1 MALSIL
7 NNVAS
12 LVAQNQLT
20 ITSGKLERT
29 LFRLASGSR
38 INSGADDAA
47 GLAIADGLRANIT
60 ALTQSGRNANDGIG
74 ALQVADGALAQVTT
88 LLNRAVTL
96 ATQSAT
102 GTISD
107 SQRVALDAEFQQI
120 LAEINRVGTTT
131 TFNGRQVF
139 QGGTVVAD
147 PTTQLSNLLSPTA
160 TFGDAQTLVLNNG
173 LGAAV
178 TFTTLDSRR
187 EQTGTGILNA
197 STLVG
202 GTQLTVSDSAST
214 PNTISFTATEGA
226 TQQTSSGIT
235 GGSTTVQG
243 GLTFTVS
250 DAAATPN
257 TVTYNTLNQI
267 QTIDG
272 AVVFDAAADDFNGG
286 AITIGSDLN
295 GITITIADVTA
306 ITDGNSN
313 SRIDLTDLAAAINN
327 DAGNVGGQLVATE
340 DGSTLTVEDSLGGT
354 VTFAV
359 LSLTLLDD
367 TDASTQNFQT
377 VAETQGLS
385 TLTDV
390 SAAVAADASFTSSID
405 GSGNVVI
412 GSVNSTAVSF
422 TADTIVSPS
431 GGATLAFT
439 DSGTINTLADIAS
452 AIDANLNFAAQV
464 TADDR
469 LIITSAD
476 GSQVTFTTNTIADTN
491 GGNTLSFSATG
502 TQDTLSTFAT
512 SVNDNLNFE
521 AITEVV
527 GASSRLNINTSSDN
541 GTLTIGAN
549 SLIINSVATTFSQGT
564 TETDIPKVEV
574 FLSDAISS
582 SLIGT
587 SIGGLDAGRNLNLD
601 PQAVSL
607 LSGEA
612 ARGVLTQINTA
623 IGTVANTR
631 GQLGAQINR
640 LQSARNVINSQ
651 IQNLTGAEDGIRAAD
666 IAEEVGNLS
675 RFSILNQTGIAALAQ
690 ANSSQQNVLAL
701 LR

>member
-20 ITSGKLERT
+20 ITSAKLERT

-47 GLAIADGLRANIT
+47 GLAIAYGLRANIT
-60 ALTQSGRNANDGIG
+60 ALSQSARNANDGIG
-74 ALQVADGALAQVTT
+74 ALQVADGTLAQVTT

-107 SQRVALDAEFQQI
+107 SQRVALNAEFQQI
-120 LAEINRVGTTT
+120 LAEVNRVGTTT
-131 TFNGRQVF
+131 SFNGRQVF
-139 QGGTVVAD
+139 QGGTVVSDA
-147 PTTQLSNLLSPTA
+147 TTQLSNLLSPTA

-178 TFTTLDSRR
+178 TFTSLDSRR

-202 GTQLTVSDSAST
+202 GTVLLVSDSATT
-214 PNTISFTATEGA
+214 PNTVSFTATEGA

-235 GGSTTVQG
+235 GGTSTVQG
-243 GLTFTVS
+243 SLTFTAS
-250 DAAATPN
+250 DAAGTPN
-257 TVTYNTLNQI
+257 TVSFTTLDQI

-272 AVVFDAAADDFNGG
+272 AVAFDAAADDFNGG
-286 AITIGSDLN
+286 GITVGSDLN
-295 GITITIADVTA
+295 GITITIADVTT
-306 ITDGNSN
+306 ITDTNAN
-313 SRIDLTDLAAAINN
+313 NRIDLTDLAAAINS
-327 DAGNVGGQLVATE
+327 DAGNVGAQISATE
-340 DGSTLTVEDSLGGT
+340 DATTLTVTDTLGGT

-359 LSLTLLDD
+359 NTLTFLDA

-377 VAETQGLS
+377 VAETQALS
-385 TLTDV
+385 TLADV
-390 SAAVAADASFTSSID
+390 SAAVAADANFTSSVD

-422 TADTIVSPS
+422 T
-431 GGATLAFT
+431 GATLVFA

-452 AIDANLNFAAQV
+452 AVDANANFSAQV

-469 LIITSAD
+469 LIITSTD
-476 GSQVTFTTNTIADTN
+476 GSRVTFTTNTIADTA

-502 TQDTLSTFAT
+502 TQDTLATFAT
-512 SVNDNLNFE
+512 AVDNNLNFG
-521 AITEVV
+521 ATTEVV
-527 GASSRLNINTSSDN
+527 GASSRLNFNTSSAN

-549 SLIINSVATTFSQGT
+549 SLVLNSVAVTFSQGT
-564 TETDIPKVEV
+564 TEIDVPSVDV

-587 SIGGLDAGRNLNLD
+587 SICGLDAGRNLNLD

-607 LSGEA
+607 LSDAA
-612 ARGVLTQINTA
+612 ARVC
-623 IGTVANTR
+623 
-631 GQLGAQINR
+631 
-640 LQSARNVINSQ
+640 
-651 IQNLTGAEDGIRAAD
+651 
-666 IAEEVGNLS
+666 
-675 RFSILNQTGIAALAQ
+675 
-690 ANSSQQNVLAL
+690 
-701 LR
+701 

>member
-20 ITSGKLERT
+20 ITSAKLERT

-60 ALTQSGRNANDGIG
+60 ALSQSARNANDGIG
-74 ALQVADGALAQVTT
+74 ALQVADGTLAQVTT

-107 SQRVALDAEFQQI
+107 SQRVALNAEFQQI
-120 LAEINRVGTTT
+120 LAEVNRVGTTT
-131 TFNGRQVF
+131 SFNGRQVF
-139 QGGTVVAD
+139 QGGTVVSDA
-147 PTTQLSNLLSPTA
+147 TTQLSNLLSPTA

-178 TFTTLDSRR
+178 TFTSLDSRR

-202 GTQLTVSDSAST
+202 GTVLLVSDSATT
-214 PNTISFTATEGA
+214 PNTVSFTATEGA

-235 GGSTTVQG
+235 GGTSTVQG
-243 GLTFTVS
+243 SLTFTAS
-250 DAAATPN
+250 DAAGTPN
-257 TVTYNTLNQI
+257 TVSFTTLDQI

-272 AVVFDAAADDFNGG
+272 AVAFDAAADDFNGG
-286 AITIGSDLN
+286 GITVGSDLN
-295 GITITIADVTA
+295 GITITIADVTT
-306 ITDGNSN
+306 ITDTNAN
-313 SRIDLTDLAAAINN
+313 NRIDLTDLAAAINS
-327 DAGNVGGQLVATE
+327 DAGNVGAQISATE
-340 DGSTLTVEDSLGGT
+340 DGTTLTVTDTLGGT

-359 LSLTLLDD
+359 NTLTFLDA

-377 VAETQGLS
+377 VAETQAFS
-385 TLTDV
+385 TLADV
-390 SAAVAADASFTSSID
+390 SAAVAADANFTSSVD

-412 GSVNSTAVSF
+412 GSVNSTTVSF
-422 TADTIVSPS
+422 T
-431 GGATLAFT
+431 GATLVFA

-452 AIDANLNFAAQV
+452 AVDANANFSAQV

-469 LIITSAD
+469 LIITSTD
-476 GSQVTFTTNTIADTN
+476 GSRVTFTTNTIADTA

-502 TQDTLSTFAT
+502 TQDTLATFAT
-512 SVNDNLNFE
+512 AVDNNLNFG
-521 AITEVV
+521 ATTEVV
-527 GASSRLNINTSSDN
+527 GASSRLNFNTSSAN

-549 SLIINSVATTFSQGT
+549 SLVLNSVAVTFSQGT
-564 TETDIPKVEV
+564 TEIDVPSVDV

-607 LSGEA
+607 LSDAA
-612 ARGVLTQINTA
+612 ARGVLNQINRA
-623 IGTVANTR
+623 IATVANTR

-640 LQSARNVINSQ
+640 LQSATNVINSQ
-651 IQNLTGAEDGIRAAD
+651 VQNLTGAEDGIRAAD